1 MNVQYTDNGDGSAEF
16 TLTVD
21 EEDHKFSAVEQGER
35 ALLEY
40 EETQS
45 WRGTIRVS
53 EPTQRLYRAVMTSE
67 EMTEFLEEN
76 NLRSVKREKH

>member
-45 WRGTIRVS
+45 CRGTIRVS
-53 EPTQRLYRAVMTSE
+53 EPAQQLYRAVMTSE

-76 NLRSVKREKH
+76 NLRSVKQEKH